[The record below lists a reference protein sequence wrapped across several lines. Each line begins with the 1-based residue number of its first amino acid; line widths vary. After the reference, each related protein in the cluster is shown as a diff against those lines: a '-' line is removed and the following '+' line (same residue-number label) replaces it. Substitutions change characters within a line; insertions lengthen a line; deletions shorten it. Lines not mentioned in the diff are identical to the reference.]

1 MPAWA
6 EPPGDAA
13 RGSRVFASKQCA
25 SCHRPSG
32 QSGVGPALERLRHPQ
47 GAYELAGRLWNHAPA
62 MFTGL
67 TQERLEWPRINAA
80 EMADLMAYLGADPTR
95 DPAPDLVKGRRALV
109 AKGCLKCHA
118 FRGEG
123 GRIGPDLAEG
133 RERYAPP
140 ATWAAAV
147 WRHTPRMAAVAI
159 QREVLYPRFS
169 GDEMVDLLGFLRS
182 GTGTP

>member
-1 MPAWA
+1 MGHARATSALPVVALLAAALTASPARA

-32 QSGVGPALERLRHPQ
+32 QPGVGPALERLRHPQ

-67 TQERLEWPRINAA
+67 TQERLEWPRI
-80 EMADLMAYLGADPTR
+80 T
-95 DPAPDLVKGRRALV
+95 
-109 AKGCLKCHA
+109 
-118 FRGEG
+118 
-123 GRIGPDLAEG
+123 DLAEA
-133 RERYAPP
+133 RERYAPA